1 MWGTLIADTWS
12 VAQRE
17 LIRFFR
23 GKIRVVITLVQPV
36 VWLGLM
42 GNMMRGLTSN
52 PMAAQAFGTSNYLT
66 FMTPGIIL
74 MTVLFGSVFGGI
86 SIVWDR
92 RIGYLEKLLAA
103 PIHRGAIPFEKTLAV
118 MIQGAIQVIAIM
130 IIATLM
136 GVPFEAGFGGIIYI
150 LFLAMLFSGILSS
163 LALSLAASVKT
174 METLMAIVNPLTLPL
189 VFTSNALF
197 PTSVMPSWLSAI
209 TRVNPVSYAVG
220 PIRELTISGWHW
232 GQILPGTLVILGLV
246 VVFMLGSQV
255 VFGRATSE

>member
-1 MWGTLIADTWS
+1 MTTLLSDTWF

-17 LIRFFR
+17 LIKFFR
-23 GKIRVVITLVQPV
+23 GKIRVIITLIQPV
-36 VWLGLM
+36 IWLGLM
-42 GNMMRGLTSN
+42 GNMMRGLTNN
-52 PMAAQAFGTSNYLT
+52 PMAAQAFGTGNYLT

-74 MTVLFGSVFGGI
+74 MTVLFGGVFGGV

-103 PIHRGAIPFEKTLAV
+103 PIHRGAIPFGKTLAM

-130 IIATLM
+130 VIATLM
-136 GVPFEAGFGGIIYI
+136 GVRFASGFGGILYI

-163 LALSLAASVKT
+163 LTLSLAASIKT
-174 METLMAIVNPLTLPL
+174 METLMAIVNLLTLPL
-189 VFTSNALF
+189 MFTSNALF
-197 PTSVMPSWLSAI
+197 PTSVMPSWLAAI
-209 TRVNPVSYAVG
+209 ARINPVTYAVG

-232 GQILPGTLVILGLV
+232 DKILPGTLVVFGLV

-255 VFGRATSE
+255 VFGHATTE